1 LHRHRRASKRR
12 VSSVFG
18 YPNAPCL
25 IYLFG
30 PLVDLAEEG
39 LENLLLETLG
49 LVNSRDL
56 STQLADHLLLVLF
69 VELLQLELVEDL
81 LHLELL
87 LLVLAAVGGVQNSAL
102 LGGAALN
109 GLVDQPRALVV
120 LDIGADLANDGGISE
135 VVKVVILDLEVLTE
149 RDQDVVGLLEVLLGR
164 YLQVVHGQSDGQVEA
179 VVGSLVGDNEHVLLH
194 REVVQVDVVLRG
206 GDQIAELTQFSL
218 PGDLMEELDDVDVGG
233 VGAEA
238 LLEDKVDGSLEH
250 EGVVDGDE
258 ADTLVAVPAGQA
270 TAGNGAIHKI
280 IADEEE
286 SLEEL
291 GEPAQDAQVLELL
304 IGQGLLQEGESGV
317 GDREAA
323 VQLPSWDIGVQ
334 GL

>member
-1 LHRHRRASKRR
+1 MRIIHNMSRNEACIVIIAHRSAGYQ
-12 VSSVFG
+12 VFSAM
-18 YPNAPCL
+18 PNAPCL

-30 PLVDLAEEG
+30 PLVDLAEES
-39 LENLLLETLG
+39 LEDLLLETLG

-69 VELLQLELVEDL
+69 VELLQLELIEDL

-102 LGGAALN
+102 LRGAALN

-120 LDIGADLANDGGISE
+120 LDIGADLANDRGITE
-135 VVKVVILDLEVLTE
+135 VVKVVVLDLEVLTE

-164 YLQVVHGQSDGQVEA
+164 DLQVVHGQSDGQVEA
-179 VVGSLVGDNEHVLLH
+179 VVGSLVGDDEHVLLH

-206 GDQIAELTQFSL
+206 GDQIAELTQLSL

-238 LLEDKVDGSLEH
+238 LLEDEVDGPLEH
-250 EGVVDGDE
+250 EGVVDGDQ
-258 ADTLVAVPAGQA
+258 ADTLVAVPAGQT
-270 TAGNGAIHKI
+270 TAGDGAIHEV

-291 GEPAQDAQVLELL
+291 GEPPQDAQMLELL
-304 IGQGLLQEGESGV
+304 IGQGLL
-317 GDREAA
+317 
-323 VQLPSWDIGVQ
+323 
-334 GL
+334 